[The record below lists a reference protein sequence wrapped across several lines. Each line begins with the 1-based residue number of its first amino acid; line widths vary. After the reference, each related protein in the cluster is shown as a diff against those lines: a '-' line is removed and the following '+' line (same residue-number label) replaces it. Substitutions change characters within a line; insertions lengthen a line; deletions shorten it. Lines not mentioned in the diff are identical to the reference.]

1 MVEYWRLTRTP
12 TARRLYDAFKRAGLT
27 ATRMYEYVASLAA
40 VDTGNRSPLPLGIRL
55 ETYPPDGVEALS
67 EDIDFSRPVE
77 PHGGEW
83 AVIAYADGRPVG
95 RTLVSD
101 EEAPYVEP
109 LERSLPVSGAYVR
122 RVFVHPDHRGAGIA
136 SSLLLD
142 SLVVARDELNCDTA
156 TALIAADNEPSQRLF
171 EGRGF
176 RRLQAHDYV
185 RVAWLSRYRVR
196 K

>member
-27 ATRMYEYVASLAA
+27 ATRMYEYEAPLAA
-40 VDTGNRSPLPLGIRL
+40 VDIGNRSPLPPGIRL
-55 ETYPPDGVEALS
+55 ETYPPDEVPTLS
-67 EDIDFSRPVE
+67 DDIDFSRPVE
-77 PHGGEW
+77 PNEREW
-83 AVIAYADGRPVG
+83 AIVAFADGRPVG

-122 RVFVHPDHRGAGIA
+122 RVFVHPDYRGAGIA

-142 SLVVARDELNCDTA
+142 SLMVARDELDCDTA

-176 RRLQAHDYV
+176 RRLRTHDYV
-185 RVAWLSRYRVR
+185 RAARLSRYRVR
-196 K
+196 E